1 MLGFVLFSPTE
12 EFCNKN
18 NKAVTPLLLH
28 IFNRSENS
36 PTISPTGEAMRV
48 RSPLSFCILFLVT
61 FTIIVGCVNPAT
73 YIKTTTET
81 NTSSSAVAGAVRLG
95 FSAWPGWFPW
105 QVTQEQKI
113 FQANNVPVD
122 LKWFD
127 GYLESIS
134 TLTAG
139 QIDANSQT
147 LGDTVNSISGGA
159 DQVIV
164 LVNDNSTGNDKV
176 IVRDGINS
184 IADLKGKKVAAEEGT
199 VDHFLL
205 LLGLKKAGL
214 SPQDI
219 QFVPLETGKA
229 AAAFVAGQVD
239 ATAVFAPFTTQALKR
254 EGSKELF
261 SSKDF
266 PGAISDH
273 LVVTRK
279 FVEQYP
285 DRVQALVDSW
295 FATLE
300 YMKANPD
307 KAYEIMAKR
316 AGVPVE
322 EYKQYAD
329 GTRIFTIEENIKA
342 FQPGSDLTS
351 LQFAAQEMS
360 KFLKEVGLSK
370 TQPDLSKLFDDR
382 FVQAYMKGL
391 GKRG

>member
-1 MLGFVLFSPTE
+1 M
-12 EFCNKN
+12 K
-18 NKAVTPLLLH
+18 
-28 IFNRSENS
+28 
-36 PTISPTGEAMRV
+36 V
-48 RSPLSFCILFLVT
+48 RSPLSFCILFLAGLIFV
-61 FTIIVGCVNPAT
+61 VGCVNPAT
-73 YIKTTTET
+73 YIKTTTEIES
-81 NTSSSAVAGAVRLG
+81 NTKVTASSVRLG

-105 QVTQEQKI
+105 QVAQEQGI
-113 FQANNVPVD
+113 FQANKVPVD

-147 LGDTVNSISGGA
+147 LGDTVSSLSGGA

-176 IVRDGINS
+176 IVREGINS

-214 SPQDI
+214 QRQDI
-219 QFVPLETGKA
+219 KFIPLETGKS

-254 EGSKELF
+254 QGSKELF

-273 LVVTRK
+273 LVFTRK
-279 FVEQYP
+279 FVQEHP

-295 FATLE
+295 FVTLD
-300 YMKANPD
+300 YMKANLN

-316 AGVPVE
+316 AGVPVS
-322 EYKQYAD
+322 EYKDYAD
-329 GTRIFTIEENIKA
+329 GTKIFTVEENLKA
-342 FQPGSDLTS
+342 FQVGNDLGS
-351 LQFAAQEMS
+351 LQFAAQEMN
-360 KFLKEVGLSK
+360 KFLTEVGLAKS
-370 TQPDLSKLFDDR
+370 QSDISKLFDDR
-382 FVQAYMKGL
+382 FVKAYAEKI
-391 GKRG
+391 KTSSPISP

>member
-1 MLGFVLFSPTE
+1 M
-12 EFCNKN
+12 K
-18 NKAVTPLLLH
+18 
-28 IFNRSENS
+28 
-36 PTISPTGEAMRV
+36 V
-48 RSPLSFCILFLVT
+48 RSPLTFCIVFLVT
-61 FTIIVGCVNPAT
+61 FALVAGCVNPAT

-81 NTSSSAVAGAVRLG
+81 DAAAPSATAGSLRLG

-105 QVTQEQKI
+105 QVAQDEGI
-113 FQANNVPVD
+113 FAANKLSVD

-147 LGDTVNSISGGA
+147 LGDTVNSVSGGA

-176 IVRDGINS
+176 IVREGINS

-205 LLGLKKAGL
+205 LLGMKKAGL

-229 AAAFVAGQVD
+229 AAAFVGGQVD

-254 EGSKELF
+254 VGSKELF

-273 LVVTRK
+273 LVFTRK
-279 FVEQYP
+279 FVEENP

-295 FATLE
+295 FATLD

-307 KAYEIMAKR
+307 KAYQIMSKR
-316 AGVPVE
+316 AGVSVS
-322 EYKQYAD
+322 EYQEYAD
-329 GTRIFTIEENIKA
+329 GTRIFTIEENLTA
-342 FQPGSDLTS
+342 FQQGRDYTS
-351 LQFAAQEMS
+351 LQFAAREMS
-360 KFLKEVGLSK
+360 KFLTEVGLAK
-370 TQPDLSKLFDDR
+370 TELDTSKLFDDR
-382 FVQAYMKGL
+382 FVKAYAEKV
-391 GKRG
+391 KKT